1 VHFKVQNICSD
12 VLNGFIVC
20 GVVSVY
26 FIIGFVSV
34 LLVVR
39 VVILA
44 FSVFVL

>member
-1 VHFKVQNICSD
+1 VHFKAQNICSD
-12 VLNGFIVC
+12 VLNSFLVC

-26 FIIGFVSV
+26 VIIVFVRV